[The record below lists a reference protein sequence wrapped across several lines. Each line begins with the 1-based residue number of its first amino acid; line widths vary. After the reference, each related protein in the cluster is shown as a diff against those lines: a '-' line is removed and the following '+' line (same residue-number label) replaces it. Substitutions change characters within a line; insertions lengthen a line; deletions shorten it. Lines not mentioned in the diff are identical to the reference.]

1 MKIIFPV
8 VILAAA
14 LCVSTVLADD
24 QHHHDGAEKT
34 GSVSFPVSCS
44 PAAQKS
50 FLPGV
55 ALLYSFEN
63 EEADQEFANAS
74 RVDAKS
80 ATANYGRAMTLNNPL
95 WTQPSKSNPQ
105 RCTAFV
111 AQ

>member
-1 MKIIFPV
+1 MKMIFRG
-8 VILAAA
+8 VIVGGG

-50 FLPGV
+50 FLPGL
-55 ALLYSFEN
+55 ALLYSFEY

-74 RVDAKS
+74 RVDAKC
-80 ATANYGRAMTLNNPL
+80 AMAYWGRAMTLYHPL
-95 WTQPSKSNPQ
+95 WDQPSQANLH
-105 RCTAFV
+105 
-111 AQ
+111 